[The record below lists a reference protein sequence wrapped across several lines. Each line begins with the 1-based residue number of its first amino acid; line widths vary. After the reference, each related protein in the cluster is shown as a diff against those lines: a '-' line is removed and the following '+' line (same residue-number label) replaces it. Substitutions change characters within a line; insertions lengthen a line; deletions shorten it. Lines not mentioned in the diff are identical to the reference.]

1 MPVNSFKAYYQIG
14 TNPCYGFCSG
24 YYYLIGYLYAQLHYP
39 CRLTVPAMDSVLIWV
54 ELDQDE
60 YALNDTA
67 EAWVLTGVISPV
79 DTFPYANSFYY

>member
-1 MPVNSFKAYYQIG
+1 
-14 TNPCYGFCSG
+14 
-24 YYYLIGYLYAQLHYP
+24 
-39 CRLTVPAMDSVLIWV
+39 MDSVLIWV